1 MIAWNEGLA
10 NPLVKMST
18 SCPFV
23 ETYGM
28 HISQSGFSFMSAD
41 PLPYVWSDHVE
52 LGYEHVDSRLVVTIE
67 FH

>member
-1 MIAWNEGLA
+1 
-10 NPLVKMST
+10 MST

-28 HISQSGFSFMSAD
+28 HINQSGFSFMSAD
-41 PLPYVWSDHVE
+41 PFPYVWSDHVE